1 MSVTKM
7 RDVKKIPPEEFRN
20 LFFEAVEDFYNDW
33 KEDNGASMPMF
44 EAALEHAK
52 EKGVVP
58 NVSN

>member
-1 MSVTKM
+1 M
-7 RDVKKIPPEEFRN
+7 RDVKKIPPEEFRD

-33 KEDNGASMPMF
+33 KEETGASMPMF

-52 EKGVVP
+52 EKGVIS